1 MPHTASLFASAAPE
15 LRIDPATLD
24 PPAELLHARRE
35 RFLAQLGEGVAI
47 LCAAPEL
54 LKSRDTGV
62 RYRQDSDLFYLT
74 GFPEPGAVALL
85 TPHDP
90 EHRFTL
96 FVRPRDPDQE
106 VWHGRRAGPEG
117 ARERYAADAA
127 YPIEELSSHLRKLVE
142 PADRIFYALGADP
155 QMDRRVVELLVHF
168 RRARQRAG
176 RGPTAVADPGVILDG
191 MRLIKEPI
199 ELERLRLA
207 ARLSAEGHRVAMQ
220 LARPGIGE
228 WELEAALEA
237 VFRAGGGAGSAYPS
251 IVASG
256 PGATVL
262 HYVANDR
269 RARDG
274 ELVLIDAGAE
284 VGMYAGDISR
294 TFPISGRFTP
304 AQRRLYEIVLA
315 AENAAIAEVRPGA
328 AVTAPHDAA
337 VRTLVEG
344 MLEVGLLE
352 GDPDKLIEEEKHKR
366 YFMHNSSHWLGLD
379 VHDVGLY
386 KRAGEPVP
394 LQPGMVL
401 TIEPGLYIPA
411 SDTDAP
417 EEFRGIGIRIED
429 DVAVTDTGYEL
440 LTRDVPVEVEE
451 IEALGGSLAREGRH
465 A

>member
-1 MPHTASLFASAAPE
+1 MPPIATMLPV
-15 LRIDPATLD
+15 LRIDPAALD
-24 PPAELLHARRE
+24 LPAELLRTRRD
-35 RFLAQLGEGVAI
+35 RFLGQLGEGVAI

-54 LKSRDTGV
+54 QKSRDTGV
-62 RYRQDSDLFYLT
+62 RYRQDSDLYYLT
-74 GFPEPGAVALL
+74 GFPEPGAVALF

-96 FVRPRDPDQE
+96 FVRPRDPERE
-106 VWHGRRAGPEG
+106 VWHGTRVGPEG
-117 ARERYAADAA
+117 AREHYAADAA
-127 YPIEELSSHLRKLVE
+127 YPIEELDEHLRKLVE
-142 PADRIFYALGADP
+142 PADRIFYALGSNVE
-155 QMDRRVVELLVHF
+155 MDRRVVELLVHF
-168 RRARQRAG
+168 RRGRQRAG
-176 RGPTAVADPGVILDG
+176 RGPTDVADPGTILDG
-191 MRLIKEPI
+191 MRLIKEPL

-207 ARLSAEGHRVAMQ
+207 ARLSAEGHRAAMQ

-228 WELEAALEA
+228 WELEAALDA
-237 VFRAGGGAGSAYPS
+237 VFRAGGGMGPAYPS

-262 HYVANDR
+262 HYVANNR
-269 RARDG
+269 RAREG

-294 TFPISGRFTP
+294 TFPVSGRFTP
-304 AQRRLYEIVLA
+304 AQRCLYEIVLA

-337 VRTLVEG
+337 VRTLVAG

-352 GDPDKLIEEEKHKR
+352 GEADELIEEEKHKR

-386 KRAGEPVP
+386 KREGEPVP
-394 LQPGMVL
+394 LEPGMVL
-401 TIEPGLYIPA
+401 TVEPGLYISEHDEEAPA
-411 SDTDAP
+411 
-417 EEFRGIGIRIED
+417 ELRGIGIRIED
-429 DVAVTDTGYEL
+429 DVVVTDTGCEL

-451 IEALGGSLAREGRH
+451 VEALVGSGRR